1 MALSILLALLQAL
14 ATPAPPA
21 PALADWGALPAVGLT
36 GPNRMTAD
44 VTGPVERLARG
55 GRLACRAGVR
65 PMADSSRTTG
75 VRMVGLE
82 VRLIVL
88 VAPDGR
94 LLDILTSP
102 GHCDAIRNHA
112 RRVFEHYNRGLV
124 RPPAGP
130 GAAWYR
136 SSLRFSWEP

>member
-1 MALSILLALLQAL
+1 MTLSVLLALLQAL

-21 PALADWGALPAVGLT
+21 PALAAWDALPTVGLT
-36 GPNRMTAD
+36 GPDRMTAE
-44 VTGPVERLARG
+44 VTGPVERLARR

-65 PMADSSRTTG
+65 PMPAATRATG
-75 VRMVGLE
+75 VRMVGIE

-94 LLDILTSP
+94 LLDILTAP
-102 GHCDAIRNHA
+102 GHCDAIRNHV
-112 RRVFEHYNRGLV
+112 RRVFDRYRRGIV

-130 GAAWYR
+130 GAAWYQ